1 MRLSLYNNFLLVT
14 IILNILLIFLPILLA
29 VLLILWRRKPAKPIL
44 LRWSLFTGLLFIL
57 TAVSRLIPD
66 KEEHAATTPS
76 NLSLQQHSQFSQAFT
91 RSLDQITNYSM
102 AVGDELAAGNTIGAE
117 KQGERLKQVLDS
129 FNIDEIVADTVKYDA
144 VFLSLDNARAETISI
159 VADPDLAEK
168 RASFNILSRELVAIL
183 TLLDIPGATYYRL
196 ICPDAFGK
204 GHEGWWIGKTAAAL
218 NPYGINGCNQAE
230 RIGQAEQPI
239 IK

>member
-1 MRLSLYNNFLLVT
+1 MT

-44 LRWSLFTGLLFIL
+44 LRWSLITGLLFIL
-57 TAVSRLIPD
+57 TVVFRLIPD

-76 NLSLQQHSQFSQAFT
+76 NLSLQQHPQYSLVFN
-91 RSLDQITNYSM
+91 RSLDEITSYCFET
-102 AVGDELAAGNTIGAE
+102 GDELAAGNTFGAE
-117 KQGERLKQVLDS
+117 KQAERLKQALDS
-129 FNIDEIVADTVKYDA
+129 FNIDEIMADTVKYDA
-144 VFLSLDNARAETISI
+144 VYLSLDNARAETISI
-159 VADPDLAEK
+159 VTDPDLAEK